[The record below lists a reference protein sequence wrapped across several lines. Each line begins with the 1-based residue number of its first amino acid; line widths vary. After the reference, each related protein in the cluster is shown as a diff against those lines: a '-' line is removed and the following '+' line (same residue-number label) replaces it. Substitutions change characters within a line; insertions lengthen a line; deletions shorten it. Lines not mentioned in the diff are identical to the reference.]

1 MNQSIKQQISFLSE
15 QLGIDVFL
23 DDKQQAVLLIDGV
36 YPVSIFLID
45 GVWRFHAMVC
55 YASDIRDSDGSY
67 KKILSANINELADGG
82 GGGLCLDESA
92 NAILYILNP
101 TCNDHAEDLYNKLN
115 GFVNRVDALREMV
128 L

>member
-55 YASDIRDSDGSY
+55 YASDVIDSNGGY
-67 KKILSANINELADGG
+67 KKIISANMNEQKSEE

-101 TCNDHAEDLYNKLN
+101 ACNNHAEDLYNKLN

>member
-45 GVWRFHAMVC
+45 GVWRFPC
-55 YASDIRDSDGSY
+55 
-67 KKILSANINELADGG
+67 N
-82 GGGLCLDESA
+82 GLLCQ
-92 NAILYILNP
+92 
-101 TCNDHAEDLYNKLN
+101 
-115 GFVNRVDALREMV
+115 
-128 L
+128 

>member
-1 MNQSIKQQISFLSE
+1 MNQYIKNQLSFLSE

-23 DDKQQAVLLIDGV
+23 DDKQQAIILIDGV
-36 YPVSIFLID
+36 YPISIRLID
-45 GVWRFHAMVC
+45 SVWRFYAMVC
-55 YASDIRDSDGSY
+55 YASDIADSNSGY
-67 KKILSANINELADGG
+67 KKILSTNMNEQEYGG

-101 TCNDHAEDLYNKLN
+101 TCNEHSEDLYNKLN
-115 GFVNRVDALREMV
+115 GFVNRVDVIREMV